1 MARASRHALQEAAL
15 AAIRAG
21 ARTSPRIAELLGRP
35 TRQVSKLCWEME
47 RKGLLVR
54 GPIVRTGAKGRPMV
68 EWRIGVAAK
77 GRPPT
82 AFDDMAATRA
92 RVARPARP

>member
-1 MARASRHALQEAAL
+1 MTRVSRHARQEAAL

-21 ARTSPRIAELLGRP
+21 ARTSPRIAQLIGRP

-68 EWRIGVAAK
+68 EWRIGVGAK

-82 AFDDMAATRA
+82 PNDDMPATHVTR
-92 RVARPARP
+92 ARPARP